1 MQFLRPSS
9 ASSVRRRV
17 AVAQSRLSSVFAD
30 GNDVFPLEDIG
41 VAPVRYVSTKN
52 PPSGCGMSP
61 SSVIIAS
68 FSSLAAR
75 AALDDEDEDDED
87 VAIRSQALRAI
98 LSSALDRV
106 ATIVAHAPIVN
117 PIASA
122 RRCSDVVI
130 FRRCSPTCLWL
141 SRRRVAVRGITLFKK
156 TKISPV
162 TNPSHEDA
170 R

>member
-17 AVAQSRLSSVFAD
+17 AVAQSRLSSVDF
-30 GNDVFPLEDIG
+30 GNAVFPLEDIG

-52 PPSGCGMSP
+52 PPSGWGMSP

-75 AALDDEDEDDED
+75 AALDDDADDEVD
-87 VAIRSQALRAI
+87 VAIRSHALRAI

-106 ATIVAHAPIVN
+106 ATIVAHAPRVN

-122 RRCSDVVI
+122 RRSLVVVVI
-130 FRRCSPTCLWL
+130 DHR
-141 SRRRVAVRGITLFKK
+141 
-156 TKISPV
+156 
-162 TNPSHEDA
+162 
-170 R
+170 